1 MNKFMKKLHLK
12 KKHSTCSF
20 KIKFTTDVYNDAKEN
35 IKLNQTKRE
44 LREMASYQ
52 KRKY

>member
-1 MNKFMKKLHLK
+1 MNKFMTNLYLMKS
-12 KKHSTCSF
+12 HSTCF
-20 KIKFTTDVYNDAKEN
+20 LKIKFTTDVYNDAKEN